1 MQHTHVNCCE
11 GFRSCCAGE
20 MVSEIPEIVYAFG
33 RKLNALSLWL
43 LEICLSASVVSC
55 YSLSEDSA
63 EFWYVPL
70 CNTGKKTSWICW
82 DIASFQGFKVFL
94 LLPHACE
101 DFTRVLLF
109 DRKKS

>member
-1 MQHTHVNCCE
+1 M
-11 GFRSCCAGE
+11 
-20 MVSEIPEIVYAFG
+20 SEIPEIVYAFG
-33 RKLNALSLWL
+33 PKPNALSLWL

-70 CNTGKKTSWICW
+70 YNTGKKKTSWICW

-101 DFTRVLLF
+101 DFARVLLF
-109 DRKKS
+109 DRKKAELQV

>member
-11 GFRSCCAGE
+11 GFRSCCARE
-20 MVSEIPEIVYAFG
+20 MVSEIYAFG

-70 CNTGKKTSWICW
+70 YNTGEKKLVGYVGI
-82 DIASFQGFKVFL
+82 
-94 LLPHACE
+94 
-101 DFTRVLLF
+101 
-109 DRKKS
+109 